1 MRAVP
6 IEGEVGEKSQFSG
19 EQDLALAYNLVPRME
34 TVSGVSNPTRIVS
47 NDNQILCSGSWKTF
61 QPQKELRIA
70 IVYCM
75 LTGSQGK

>member
-34 TVSGVSNPTRIVS
+34 TVSGVSNPARIVS
-47 NDNQILCSGSWKTF
+47 NDNQIL
-61 QPQKELRIA
+61 
-70 IVYCM
+70 
-75 LTGSQGK
+75 